1 MFIYASEPFMISFW
15 HVFITQM
22 DPVITSKQSNIHSLL
37 SAQNEDKWS
46 VHAVW
51 VWNDPGRRGKAQSS
65 LSY

>member
-1 MFIYASEPFMISFW
+1 MVIYASEPFMISFW

-37 SAQNEDKWS
+37 SAQTNEVSMQCESEIIQDE
-46 VHAVW
+46 
-51 VWNDPGRRGKAQSS
+51 GEKAQSS